1 MSERRGWRSW
11 LSGLVILFVATAR
24 LGATPGLGQDAKP
37 AGGRPAANGAAES
50 GGIEEL
56 ERLVNEAARADRA
69 GDGEGLLKAVDQA
82 LKSKAEGGQELL
94 ASAYYFRGRERFR
107 RNEIEGA
114 VKDFDK
120 QVELAPKREPS
131 QWERGIA
138 FYYAGQFE
146 RGAKQFELY
155 QTFDA
160 RDVENSVWRYLCMA
174 RSVGVAKAREA
185 MLPIEQDRRV
195 GMMEIYE
202 LYRGKST
209 PEKVL
214 AVCRSDDPAEG
225 VLAGRLFYAHLYLGL
240 YFEVEGKAEQA
251 ERYIRLAADEKLRG
265 NPVINS
271 YMWAVADV
279 HAKRMKKASNK

>member
-1 MSERRGWRSW
+1 MSERRDWRA
-11 LSGLVILFVATAR
+11 GVVILIVAAAWLVSKPSVGQEAKTAQER
-24 LGATPGLGQDAKP
+24 QAAKSGAD
-37 AGGRPAANGAAES
+37 AGGL
-50 GGIEEL
+50 EEL

-69 GDGEGLLKAVDQA
+69 GDGDRLLKAVEQA
-82 LKSKAEGGQELL
+82 FKTKAEGGQDLL

-120 QVELAPKREPS
+120 QVELAPRREPS

-209 PEKVL
+209 PEKVS

-279 HAKRMKKASNK
+279 HAKRMKKSSNK